1 MVDSAQEIKD
11 SLHSKSA
18 LSKFLH
24 SQAYRRAARD
34 AYRHSKVPFAHSL
47 SYSISYYSHHSLHQR
62 EARAKWEVFSLIRR
76 VQPSH
81 VPEVCFTLAFL
92 YTRA

>member
-1 MVDSAQEIKD
+1 MVGSAQEVKD
-11 SLHSKSA
+11 GLHSKSA

-24 SQAYRRAARD
+24 SRAYRRAARD
-34 AYRHSKVPFAHSL
+34 AYRYSKVPFAHSL
-47 SYSISYYSHHSLHQR
+47 SYSISYYPHHSLQR
-62 EARAKWEVFSLIRR
+62 EARAKWEVFSLIHR

-81 VPEVCFTLAFL
+81 VPEVGLTLAFL